1 MNLFGTLFKIS
12 IFGES
17 HGMGIGIVIDGCP
30 SGIEI
35 LESDFYTDLSRRR
48 SGAIGTTS
56 RVENDSVKIV
66 SGVYQNRTTGAPIA
80 LFFDNKNTQSSD
92 YDQFLNIPRPG
103 HADFV
108 ARNKWN
114 HTDHRGGGHFSGRLT
129 LAIVAAG
136 VIAKKIINPIA
147 VTATILEIGG
157 EKNIESAI
165 AKAIENNDSIGG
177 ILECKATKMP
187 IGLGEPFFNSV
198 ESVISHLVFSI
209 PGIKAIE
216 FGSGFDAAK
225 MTGLSHNDSIISA
238 DGTTATN
245 NAGGINGGISNGND
259 LVFRVAVKPT
269 SSTPA
274 TQNTFNFSTNKMD
287 NLVVDGRHDL
297 CIALRIPPVIEA
309 ATAIALA
316 DFWLQQ
322 KK

>member
-35 LESDFYTDLSRRR
+35 LESDFYNDLSRRR
-48 SGAIGTTS
+48 SGSIGTTS
-56 RVENDSVKIV
+56 RVENDSVKII

-80 LFFDNKNTQSSD
+80 LFFDNNNTHSSD
-92 YDQFLNIPRPG
+92 YDQFINIPRPG

-129 LAIVAAG
+129 LGIVAAG

-198 ESVISHLVFSI
+198 ESVISHIVFSI

-216 FGSGFDAAK
+216 FGCGFDAAK
-225 MTGLSHNDSIISA
+225 MAGLSHNDSIISA

-274 TQNTFNFSTNKMD
+274 TQKSFNFNSNKMD
-287 NLVVDGRHDL
+287 ELVVDGRHDL
-297 CIALRIPPVIEA
+297 CIALRIPPVLEA